1 MVANHTLLII
11 CLGVW
16 SLSVYTEWLYILELH
31 NSVSINISWFV
42 YLDRHLL
49 IGIQHSSAITTSPI
63 NIHDSIIGEA
73 FLNPS
78 CTEAEKLRIY
88 LKSQLI
94 NHRNQDWTRVCSNS
108 LSVTMTSWTDWHVPP
123 LLDSGFWAVGAWFH
137 YHNT

>member
-1 MVANHTLLII
+1 MSWSLVPISIHRMTLYFRSCIVYPLIYHGLFTQTDTPTNRHSTLL
-11 CLGVW
+11 CNN
-16 SLSVYTEWLYILELH
+16 H
-31 NSVSINISWFV
+31 F
-42 YLDRHLL
+42 
-49 IGIQHSSAITTSPI
+49 PI

-108 LSVTMTSWTDWHVPP
+108 LSVTTTSWTDWHVPP